1 MKLQKLHLLCLWVLA
16 AVLPLALVRVYIFYN
31 SPGLIPADFTSLFF
45 KAHDGREPV
54 QPAVWKV
61 LITPKSRST
70 TTTSSTAESD
80 ASSSQQQ
87 LPADS
92 DQNKNNS
99 AIEESKTVDDD
110 KTSHL
115 LHSSS
120 TQDRSQNHTS
130 NEQPIWDHEMNNSKP
145 VTDVKEQLELAK
157 NMRTAAAHDVEN
169 VKDHAAV
176 EDDNIAA
183 TQNDVVREEEGELVE
198 CSEVDLSKRV
208 VQLDGS
214 KKQLQVPE
222 ADRSDKCNKS
232 RSSNETTAATSSTTT
247 LPAVAAMKH
256 SKMPASN
263 LEAAAAGAAGAA
275 KSTVCDLSN
284 GTWVQ
289 DFGAA
294 LAYTNDTCKYITGH
308 QNCMTNGR
316 MDKEFLYWRWKPST
330 CELPQIDARTTLE
343 SLRGKSLVFVGDS
356 IARNQFQSLLCILS
370 QAEDPTHLYHDEDWR
385 DHIYVFPSYSFT
397 LSVRWSPYLVRQIE
411 KEIPVMASGGDDDNN
426 STTTTQVM
434 IAHLDLD
441 LLEETWV
448 QAVVGADI
456 VVISSGQWWSKAGVY
471 LEDGKIV
478 GCHLCSPQL
487 LPELKEEQQQQD
499 PVHEEG
505 APHGDAG
512 IVRKSIVGF
521 HDAYRRALHNVLEG
535 VLSIPGY
542 KGITMF
548 RSFAPDHFENG
559 SWDSGGSCPRTVPG
573 GVPFDSFTEKM
584 YQIQIE
590 EFHKLVSSHG
600 SLLNESSSS
609 NSSMSSQ
616 LGSKEEE
623 DKNGLV
629 AAVVT
634 TSRLKLV
641 DITNLAQIRADGHPN
656 AYRMYQPFAKE
667 NVGRI
672 QNDCLH
678 WCLPGPID
686 VWNDVLMES
695 LQQQQLLEGTK
706 LR

>member
-1 MKLQKLHLLCLWVLA
+1 MD
-16 AVLPLALVRVYIFYN
+16 
-31 SPGLIPADFTSLFF
+31 GLSFEDEQQQPSEDEQQPDA
-45 KAHDGREPV
+45 E
-54 QPAVWKV
+54 PAVD
-61 LITPKSRST
+61 PGRGGSR
-70 TTTSSTAESD
+70 
-80 ASSSQQQ
+80 
-87 LPADS
+87 
-92 DQNKNNS
+92 
-99 AIEESKTVDDD
+99 
-110 KTSHL
+110 
-115 LHSSS
+115 
-120 TQDRSQNHTS
+120 
-130 NEQPIWDHEMNNSKP
+130 
-145 VTDVKEQLELAK
+145 
-157 NMRTAAAHDVEN
+157 
-169 VKDHAAV
+169 
-176 EDDNIAA
+176 
-183 TQNDVVREEEGELVE
+183 
-198 CSEVDLSKRV
+198 
-208 VQLDGS
+208 
-214 KKQLQVPE
+214 
-222 ADRSDKCNKS
+222 
-232 RSSNETTAATSSTTT
+232 
-247 LPAVAAMKH
+247 
-256 SKMPASN
+256 
-263 LEAAAAGAAGAA
+263 
-275 KSTVCDLSN
+275 VCDLSN

-294 LAYTNDTCKYITGH
+294 LAYTNETCKYITGH

-370 QAEDPTHLYHDEDWR
+370 QAEDPTHLYHDEEWR

-397 LSVRWSPYLVRQIE
+397 LSVRWSPYLVRKID
-411 KEIPVMASGGDDDNN
+411 KEIPVMASGGDDGNN
-426 STTTTQVM
+426 STTITQVTM
-434 IAHLDLD
+434 AHLDLD

-456 VVISSGQWWSKAGVY
+456 VVISSGQWWFKAGVY

-478 GCHLCSPQL
+478 GCHLCS
-487 LPELKEEQQQQD
+487 
-499 PVHEEG
+499 
-505 APHGDAG
+505 
-512 IVRKSIVGF
+512 IVRKSRIGF
-521 HDAYRRALHNVLEG
+521 LDAYRRALHNVLEG

-542 KGITMF
+542 KGITVL

-559 SWDSGGSCPRTVPG
+559 SWDSGGSCPRKEPG
-573 GVPFDSFTEKM
+573 GVPLDSLTEKM

-600 SLLNESSSS
+600 SLLHESSSS

-616 LGSKEEE
+616 LGSKEDE
-623 DKNGLV
+623 KNGLV
-629 AAVVT
+629 AAVVR

-695 LQQQQLLEGTK
+695 LHQQQLLKGTK